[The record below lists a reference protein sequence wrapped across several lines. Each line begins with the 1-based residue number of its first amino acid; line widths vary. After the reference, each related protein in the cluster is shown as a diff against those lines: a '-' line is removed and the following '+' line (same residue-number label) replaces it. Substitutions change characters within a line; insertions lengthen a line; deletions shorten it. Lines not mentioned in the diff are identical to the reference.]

1 MAAASIEAGGVR
13 AVVGQGA
20 GGGLLAPGATRSA
33 EVVILLMFV
42 VVVVVVDWVVVRM
55 VGFKLSW
62 GV

>member
-33 EVVILLMFV
+33 EVVILLLFV
-42 VVVVVVDWVVVRM
+42 VVVVVGWVVVRM